1 MLDNLE
7 SNYDC
12 AHAGDDLHQ
21 LKQELESLREQ
32 QAEDKDSQETINRL
46 ENQIS
51 FILNKC
57 NINHQPGLICDKAQ
71 RITLTAKY
79 KGYPMLLGTLQA
91 IEVYSN

>member
-12 AHAGDDLHQ
+12 ARAGEDLPQ
-21 LKQELESLREQ
+21 LNQELAELRGRGTETQ
-32 QAEDKDSQETINRL
+32 EDQERINRL

-57 NINHQPGLICDKAQ
+57 DIP
-71 RITLTAKY
+71 
-79 KGYPMLLGTLQA
+79 P
-91 IEVYSN
+91 S

>member
-32 QAEDKDSQETINRL
+32 QPEDKESQETIHRL

-57 NINHQPGLICDKAQ
+57 DINH
-71 RITLTAKY
+71 
-79 KGYPMLLGTLQA
+79 
-91 IEVYSN
+91 

>member
-12 AHAGDDLHQ
+12 ANAGDDLHQ
-21 LKQELESLREQ
+21 LKQELESLRTQ
-32 QAEDKDSQETINRL
+32 QAEDKESQEMINRL

-57 NINHQPGLICDKAQ
+57 DINH
-71 RITLTAKY
+71 
-79 KGYPMLLGTLQA
+79 
-91 IEVYSN
+91 

>member
-12 AHAGDDLHQ
+12 ANAGDDLHQ

-32 QAEDKDSQETINRL
+32 QGEDKESQETINRL

-57 NINHQPGLICDKAQ
+57 DINH
-71 RITLTAKY
+71 
-79 KGYPMLLGTLQA
+79 
-91 IEVYSN
+91 